1 MHPHQHS
8 HMPPNNPRDPH
19 RSSASLWSRLPLAG
33 RALLCFWGL
42 VAVGGIAGV
51 GRLAW
56 LGSKTTPPSAVAVP
70 KVAGDT
76 KMPPL
81 PAFAAQTAKTEPPP
95 KALPAVTGPHVS
107 VVLGGFGYASEL
119 SERVLNELPP
129 EIGLL
134 VSPYLH
140 DLPALIHRAKAAGH
154 EVYLDLPVQGASPDD
169 TAAGPHALGYGN
181 GPAQDLEALRWNLER
196 APGIIGISVA
206 DTVQRDT
213 TSAPGYAASPDFPP
227 IANTI
232 MRDGLL
238 VLVNGDQR
246 PGIARDLRSD
256 STIHLDADGP
266 AITRA
271 LSQLTDRAIHGEY
284 VLSVTDTVTP
294 SGITALKAW
303 STDLAKQGITLV
315 APSRMLAP
323 DSFVQNALRNAGD
336 PT

>member
-1 MHPHQHS
+1 M
-8 HMPPNNPRDPH
+8 
-19 RSSASLWSRLPLAG
+19 AG
-33 RALLCFWGL
+33 RALLCFWGI
-42 VAVGGIAGV
+42 VAVGGVAGI
-51 GRLAW
+51 GGLAW
-56 LGSKTTPPSAVAVP
+56 MGGKTTPSPIASVS
-70 KVAGDT
+70 KAGKDA
-76 KMPPL
+76 KMPPPL
-81 PAFAAQTAKTEPPP
+81 PFTENATRTEPPP
-95 KALPAVTGPHVS
+95 KALPAVTGPHVA

-140 DLPALIHRAKAAGH
+140 DLPALIQRAKAAGH

-169 TAAGPHALGYGN
+169 TAVGPHALGYGN
-181 GPAQDLEALRWNLER
+181 NPAQDLEALRWNLER
-196 APGIIGISVA
+196 APGITGISVA
-206 DTVQRDT
+206 DTVQRDAP
-213 TSAPGYAASPDFPP
+213 SAPGYAASPDFPP
-227 IANTI
+227 IAHVVTH
-232 MRDGLL
+232 DGLL

-246 PGIARDLRSD
+246 PGIAHDLRSD
-256 STIHLDADGP
+256 STIHLDADG
-266 AITRA
+266 ATITRA

-303 STDLAKQGITLV
+303 SADLTKQGITLV

-323 DSFVQNALRNAGD
+323 DGFVQDASHDAGN